1 MTRPN
6 ADIADLLGPAP
17 DSDIAALLGPVPV
30 ETAMVG
36 GAYDAAA
43 RNNRS
48 IASWQPALNSA
59 DVDLI
64 PMKADLDAKARDSL
78 NNDAYVKGGATIHQ
92 DNIVGALYAL
102 NAKPVGKILGAS
114 FDSTWEEEFQ
124 EEVENRFTL
133 YAESPD
139 CWMDASR
146 TKTFTEMVRLAVGV
160 HTATGEVLASAE
172 WMKKTFGRPFQTAL
186 QFIDTDRLCNPPT
199 EYGMQGRNIV
209 AGVEKDVYGAP
220 IQYHVRMQHPSD
232 FHLANN
238 FKWKAVKTRKPW
250 GRLQMIH
257 IFEQQR
263 VDQSRGVA
271 AMVSALKEMRI
282 TKQFRDVTLQNAVV
296 NATYAA
302 SIESDL
308 PSADVFASLGGT
320 DNVAKG
326 MNDYIGGY
334 LNQIATYSGGAK
346 NLQLDG
352 VKIPHLYPGTKL
364 NLHAAGKGGPLG
376 QEFEQSLLRYIAASL
391 GVSYEQL
398 SKDYSQTN
406 YSSAR
411 AAMAETWKRMNVVKQ
426 QVADR
431 FATNGYRLWLEETI
445 NMGAITSMPAES
457 RRVGWL
463 YQDQRLDALSKC
475 DWIGASKGQIDELK
489 ETQAA
494 VLRLKYNLSTDEDEI
509 ARLGKDWR
517 VVKKQRARERRMDDE
532 LGIAAAEDTVT
543 PGAVDTAAQVE
554 SGEKE

>member
-1 MTRPN
+1 MAKIDKEIT
-6 ADIADLLGPAP
+6 ALLGPAP
-17 DSDIAALLGPVPV
+17 DAEVAALLGPAPA

-36 GAYDAAA
+36 GAFDAAA
-43 RNNRS
+43 RNQRTLET
-48 IASWQPALNSA
+48 WQPALNSA

-64 PMKADLDAKARDSL
+64 PAKADLDARSRDSL
-78 NNDAYVKGGATIHQ
+78 RNDAYVQGGATIYQ
-92 DNIVGALYAL
+92 DNIVGSLYAL
-102 NAKPVGKILGAS
+102 NAKPMAKLLGKT
-114 FDSTWEEEFQ
+114 FDDKWEEEFQ

-146 TKTFTEMVRLAVGV
+146 HNTFTDMVRLAVGV
-160 HTATGEVLASAE
+160 HTATGEALASAE
-172 WMKKTFGRPFQTAL
+172 WMKKSFGRPFRTAL
-186 QFIDTDRLCNPPT
+186 QFIDTDRLCNPPSAFNSP
-199 EYGMQGRNIV
+199 NIV
-209 AGVEKDVYGAP
+209 GGVEKDKFGAA
-220 IQYHVRMQHPSD
+220 IRYHVRMQHPSD
-232 FHLANN
+232 FHRPDHY
-238 FKWKAVKTRKPW
+238 KWKAVNARKAW
-250 GRLQMIH
+250 GRVQMIH

-271 AMVSALKEMRI
+271 SMVSALKEMRI

-308 PSADVFASLGGT
+308 PSAEAFATLGGT
-320 DNVAKG
+320 DNIAG
-326 MNDYIGGY
+326 AMNDYVGSY

-352 VKIPHLYPGTKL
+352 VKIPHLFPGTKL
-364 NLHAAGKGGPLG
+364 NLHQAGKGGPLG

-411 AAMAETWKRMNVVKQ
+411 AAMAETWKRMNVVKR

-431 FATNGYRLWLEETI
+431 FATVGYRLWLEEAI
-445 NMGAITSMPAES
+445 NMGAISSLPAEA
-457 RRVGWL
+457 RQTGWL
-463 YQDQRLDALSKC
+463 YQDQRLDAMSQC

-517 VVKKQRARERRMDDE
+517 VVKKQRAREKAMDKD
-532 LGIAAAEDTVT
+532 LDLTVAEDTVT

-554 SGEKE
+554 KEEKDD

>member
-1 MTRPN
+1 MSKI
-6 ADIADLLGPAP
+6 DKEIDFLLGPA
-17 DSDIAALLGPVPV
+17 PV

-36 GAYDAAA
+36 GAFDAAA
-43 RNNRS
+43 RNQRTLET
-48 IASWQPALNSA
+48 WQPALNSA

-64 PMKADLDAKARDSL
+64 PAKADLDARSRDSL
-78 NNDAYVKGGATIHQ
+78 RNDAYVQGGATIYQ
-92 DNIVGALYAL
+92 DNIVGSLYAL
-102 NAKPVGKILGAS
+102 NAKPMGKVLGKT
-114 FDSTWEEEFQ
+114 FDDKWEEEFQ

-146 TKTFTEMVRLAVGV
+146 HNTFTDMVRLAVGV
-160 HTATGEVLASAE
+160 HTATGETLASAE
-172 WMKKTFGRPFQTAL
+172 WMKASFGRPFRTAL
-186 QFIDTDRLCNPPT
+186 QFIDTDRLANPPT
-199 EYGMQGRNIV
+199 AYNTANMVG
-209 AGVEKDVYGAP
+209 GVEKDKYGAP
-220 IQYHVRMQHPSD
+220 IRYHVRMQHPSD
-232 FHLANN
+232 FHMPDHY
-238 FKWKAVKTRKPW
+238 KWKAVNARKAW
-250 GRLQMIH
+250 GRVQMIH

-263 VDQSRGVA
+263 PDQTRGVA
-271 AMVSALKEMRI
+271 MMVSALKEMRI

-308 PSADVFASLGGT
+308 PSAEAFATLGGQ
-320 DNVAKG
+320 DNIAG
-326 MNDYIGGY
+326 AMNEYVGSY

-346 NLQLDG
+346 NLRLDG
-352 VKIPHLYPGTKL
+352 VKIPHLFPGTKL
-364 NLHAAGKGGPLG
+364 NLHQAGKGGPLG
-376 QEFEQSLLRYIAASL
+376 QEFEQSLLRYIAAAL

-411 AAMAETWKRMNVVKQ
+411 AAMAETWKRMNVVKR

-431 FATNGYRLWLEETI
+431 FANIGYRLWLEEAI
-445 NMGAITSMPAES
+445 NMGAISSLPAEA
-457 RRVGWL
+457 RQAGWL
-463 YQDQRLDALSKC
+463 YSNQRLDALSQC

-517 VVKKQRARERRMDDE
+517 VVKKQRAREKAMDVALD
-532 LGIAAAEDTVT
+532 LNVAEDTTT

-554 SGEKE
+554 SGEKDE